1 MQFLKIRKIAGTMYD
16 AGQALE
22 NASAMVRP
30 ATAQLV
36 LLLWETEAK
45 LKKVSICFQK
55 NYVRMNTDNIAL

>member
-1 MQFLKIRKIAGTMYD
+1 MYD